1 MAAKKETSKATKKK
15 TAKTAKTTK
24 KATEEKPA
32 KKKTTKAK
40 AKPKAKAEAKVSK
53 ARLYQPHELYEIGE
67 TIKHPVWGDEGT
79 IKEIVETPDGLK
91 SIVVDFGD
99 RGTKRLV
106 VDYSLKL

>member
-1 MAAKKETSKATKKK
+1 MAAKKETSKAAKKK
-15 TAKTAKTTK
+15 TTKTTKTAKAKTTK
-24 KATEEKPA
+24 KAAEEKPA
-32 KKKTTKAK
+32 KKKTAK
-40 AKPKAKAEAKVSK
+40 ATEPVSK

-67 TIKHPVWGDEGT
+67 TIKHPVWNEEGT

>member
-40 AKPKAKAEAKVSK
+40 NKAEAKVSK